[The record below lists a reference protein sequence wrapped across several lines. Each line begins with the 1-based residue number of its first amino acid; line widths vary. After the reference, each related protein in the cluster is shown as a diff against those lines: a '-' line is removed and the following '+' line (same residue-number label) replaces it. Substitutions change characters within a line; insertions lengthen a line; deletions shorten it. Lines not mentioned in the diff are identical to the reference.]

1 MLPRWGSVKTETDMD
16 EDRRDFLC
24 GSARVGALVLAGS
37 ALGHLAPAGA
47 QNQPGRQLATMTIIE
62 LSHLLA
68 SQRITSRQ
76 LVEQSL
82 AAIKD
87 PKGEGARA
95 FLLVH
100 DREALAA
107 ADRVDAQR
115 RGGSKLHALAGIPI
129 SIKDLFDEAGVVTLG
144 GSKVLVGTPPAKR
157 DSTVVER
164 LRKAGAVIVGRTN
177 LTEFAYSGLGIN
189 PHYGT
194 PKNTFDRSAGRIPG
208 GSTSGGAISVTDGM
222 VAGAIGTDTGGSV
235 RIPAALNGLVGF
247 KPTARRVPLNGVLP
261 LSLTLDSAG
270 PIAKTVADCALLDQ
284 VLAAETA
291 GVPASASLRG
301 LRFAVPKTVFQDG
314 MSAAVANAFN
324 AALGRLSAAGAT
336 IVELPMAEFAQA
348 AAVSPRGALASAEA
362 FSLHRQ
368 WMKDGAHKYDPRVIA
383 RIRSGETISATSYR
397 ELLQLRERF
406 IRTINAAAGG
416 YDAMLMPTTPD
427 TAPTIAEAGKD
438 DESYFRFNG
447 RMLRN
452 PSIVNLF
459 DGCALSV
466 PCHDPGSAPV
476 GMMIAGTQNT
486 DRKILA
492 IGLAVERVVWKRRR

>member
-1 MLPRWGSVKTETDMD
+1 
-16 EDRRDFLC
+16 
-24 GSARVGALVLAGS
+24 
-37 ALGHLAPAGA
+37 
-47 QNQPGRQLATMTIIE
+47 MTIVE

-68 SQRITSRQ
+68 SQKISSRQ

-87 PKGEGARA
+87 PEGEGART

-100 DREALAA
+100 ENESLAA

-115 RGGSKLHALAGIPI
+115 RGGSKLPALAGIPI

-144 GSKVLVGTPPAKR
+144 GSTVLVGTPPATR
-157 DSTVVER
+157 DSTVVDR

-194 PKNTFDRSAGRIPG
+194 PKNAFDRTTGRIPG
-208 GSTSGGAISVTDGM
+208 GSTSGGAVSVADGM
-222 VAGAIGTDTGGSV
+222 AAGAIGTDTGGSV

-247 KPTARRVPLNGVLP
+247 KPTARRVPLDGVLP
-261 LSLTLDSAG
+261 LSHTLDSAG

-284 VLAAETA
+284 VLAAEA
-291 GVPASASLRG
+291 NGVPAPARLRG
-301 LRFAVPKTVFQDG
+301 LHFAVPKTVFQDDL
-314 MSAAVANAFN
+314 SPAVAGAFTG
-324 AALGRLSAAGAT
+324 ALDRLSAAGAS
-336 IVELPMAEFAQA
+336 IIELPMAEFAQA

-362 FSLHRQ
+362 FSLHRK
-368 WMKDGAHKYDPRVIA
+368 WMKDGPDKYDPRVIA
-383 RIRSGETISATSYR
+383 RILPGEAITAAKYA
-397 ELLQLRERF
+397 ELLQLRQRF
-406 IRTINAAAGG
+406 VRTINAAASG

-427 TAPTIAEAGKD
+427 TAPTIAEATKN
-438 DESYFRFNG
+438 DESYFRLNG

-466 PCHDPGSAPV
+466 PCHDPGTAPV

-492 IGLAVERVVWKRRR
+492 IGLAVEEVISQRRR